1 MGRVCGRIREAVT
14 FKNWS
19 PGGPFLVTGLQ
30 GVKTMENH
38 KTASPTSRHGCL
50 HKEVTYER
58 FLSLGFEWENFG
70 VLHRWSLMEGGR
82 SREEVVH
89 GGWPVIGYYRRG
101 LSPSAQPPTWRPRGS
116 HLGWSLPFD
125 FFGMN
130 RSTLPSRMFSPPPST
145 MSVNIPS
152 LFLPSET
159 RTWSAY

>member
-1 MGRVCGRIREAVT
+1 M
-14 FKNWS
+14 
-19 PGGPFLVTGLQ
+19 GLQ

-116 HLGWSLPFD
+116 HLGLV
-125 FFGMN
+125 
-130 RSTLPSRMFSPPPST
+130 STLRLFWHEWLYPPL
-145 MSVNIPS
+145 MNVIPS
-152 LFLPSET
+152 PKYRECEYTFFVPAIRDPYLVGLLNRLNECV
-159 RTWSAY
+159 ALKYQHIV